1 MRVEV
6 AKGDAVRVVFE
17 VRRRDISFWDV
28 GRQQWGVVE
37 GRNEVGVGASSRDL
51 RLRGVFDVTVG

>member
-28 GRQQWGVVE
+28 GGQQWGVVE
-37 GRNEVGVGASSRDL
+37 VRCEVGVGASSRDL